1 MKQNVLQL
9 LWKSYLLPLLPDM
22 CCFCL
27 VCFFTSQSTAMGIS
41 GWSAHLTTLFS
52 WVSLTNQL
60 TFVHILSLVTD
71 NNPSGIS
78 GREEN
83 GRRNY
88 FVINLRKSMGPG
100 LDRTP
105 SPWISSQTRNCSQ
118 TLRGPVACDVII
130 GDMIDTKLLMKMQP
144 GTCFFHIYSNR
155 VNMVVIQDC

>member
-1 MKQNVLQL
+1 
-9 LWKSYLLPLLPDM
+9 M

-27 VCFFTSQSTAMGIS
+27 VCFFTSQSTAMVIS

-52 WVSLTNQL
+52 WVSLTKQL

-83 GRRNY
+83 GRRNF
-88 FVINLRKSMGPG
+88 FVINLCESMGLC
-100 LDRTP
+100 LDQIC

-118 TLRGPVACDVII
+118 TLHGPVACDVIM
-130 GDMIDTKLLMKMQP
+130 GNMIDTKLLMKMQP
-144 GTCFFHIYSNR
+144 GKCFFHIYSNR
-155 VNMVVIQDC
+155 VNTCMVVIQDC